1 VPATRESGSDRL
13 ALTDDLSES
22 KVEAGIGD
30 YRKGRTRMFAK
41 LRSNLT
47 YANVMVTILAVM
59 VIGGGGAYA
68 AAKLKL
74 KNSSVT
80 TPKIADGAV
89 TNPKLAPG
97 AVTGDK
103 VAGGSLTGSQIDA
116 STLGTVPNSTHSAN
130 ADNAAQLGGAPAS
143 AFLPSAD
150 VQRIDWRPT
159 GCTSGC
165 GPQPLLNMDGF
176 SLSGTCSSASV
187 NLNLTAVP
195 ADNESANVEYID
207 STAHSSGFQNFGPL
221 IQESAGPGNGT
232 IVLRDDAHTITI
244 VIHTYHAGNNCEI
257 FGNVVRT

>member
-1 VPATRESGSDRL
+1 MYAR
-13 ALTDDLSES
+13 
-22 KVEAGIGD
+22 
-30 YRKGRTRMFAK
+30 

-68 AAKLKL
+68 ASKLKL
-74 KNSSVT
+74 KNNSVT

-97 AVTGDK
+97 AVSGDK
-103 VAGGSLTGSQIDA
+103 VAGGSLTGSQINA

-130 ADNAAQLGGAPAS
+130 ADNAAQLGGSPAS

-159 GCTSGC
+159 GCSSGC

-176 SLSGTCSSASV
+176 TLTGICNSAEV
-187 NLNLTAVP
+187 VLNLSAVP

-207 STAHSSGFQNFGPL
+207 STAHSSGGQGVTGL
-221 IQESAGPGNGT
+221 IAETGGPGNGT